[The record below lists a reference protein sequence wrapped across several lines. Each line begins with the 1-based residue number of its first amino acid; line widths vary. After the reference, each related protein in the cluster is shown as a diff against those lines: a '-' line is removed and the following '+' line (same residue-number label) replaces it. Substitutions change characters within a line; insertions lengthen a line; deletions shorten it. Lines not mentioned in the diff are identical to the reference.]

1 MPGLFCKIRQG
12 QRMYLVDSD
21 SEGSGALSV
30 QKGLDTWTNKGL
42 IKNALR
48 EDKSFGGHVI
58 SHHRGH

>member
-1 MPGLFCKIRQG
+1 
-12 QRMYLVDSD
+12 MYLVDSD